1 MGVGGQEVPLMMEVS
16 SKTLPSP
23 CRHCADA
30 TGGDPEAALALEDQD
45 SGLLCL
51 FKGSI
56 FQVAGVTSAY

>member
-1 MGVGGQEVPLMMEVS
+1 MMEVS

>member
-1 MGVGGQEVPLMMEVS
+1 MMEVS

-56 FQVAGVTSAY
+56 FQVAGGGGGGGSLLSSRN